1 MMTLG
6 DDIETLLETGQL
18 TAQAAATARR
28 VLNPDTDLAAVS
40 KAISKTAE
48 IPITN
53 MSAAIR
59 TAFERGRD
67 LFRKES
73 YCGTC
78 HGEDG
83 RGAIVDIYPPLR
95 NSEWIEDE
103 ELLVKIILK
112 GLWGK
117 IDVAGKTYD
126 PAKGIPPM
134 TPFEGMMTDQEIA
147 NVATYTRVA
156 FRGQK
161 VIAELTTEETV
172 ATIRAAIADKQGF
185 YTPEE
190 LLEAHP
196 IKLK

>member
-1 MMTLG
+1 VLDPNANLG
-6 DDIETLLETGQL
+6 
-18 TAQAAATARR
+18 APSQAVAK
-28 VLNPDTDLAAVS
+28 VS
-40 KAISKTAE
+40 T

-53 MSAAIR
+53 MSAAVR

-67 LFRKES
+67 IFQKES

-83 RGAIVDIYPPLR
+83 KGAIVGIYPPLVE
-95 NSEWIEDE
+95 SEWIEDE

-117 IDVAGKTYD
+117 IEVKGVEYD

-134 TPFEGMMTDQEIA
+134 TPFEGMMSDQEVA
-147 NVATYTRVA
+147 NVTTYTRVA
-156 FRGQK
+156 FRGNK

-172 ATIRAAIADKQGF
+172 TKIRAAIADKQGF

-190 LLEAHP
+190 LLKDHP
-196 IKLK
+196 IHTKKK